1 MESPRSR
8 STDRSPPVWRAR
20 RGRRVGRLRPTRRLT
35 IRALAAGTLLA
46 ALAPVTAAAGDH
58 VPFDPGFGQGPAA
71 R

>member
-8 STDRSPPVWRAR
+8 SMDRSPPVWRAR
-20 RGRRVGRLRPTRRLT
+20 RGRRIGRLRPTHRLT
-35 IRALAAGTLLA
+35 IRALAAGTLL
-46 ALAPVTAAAGDH
+46 AGDH